1 MYYNISP
8 EILVPQNISSNIYD
22 ELESLRH
29 SSDRERSQLSSKLA
43 QSEEEVRHLKD
54 RVAVLEQRT
63 NAECINLGAE
73 LTVDERVQALLGER
87 ILLERRLEEAHLHL
101 SDIKSSWSGKIS
113 SLETQV
119 GRLCRQAAE
128 EGAERRRTEQERDAL
143 MERTKALEVI
153 VDKGKCTAKE
163 KDERID
169 RLKEERDALIEELKE
184 LKLSR
189 DQEIA
194 NLQHE
199 IVSLRNSRIAVV

>member
-1 MYYNISP
+1 M
-8 EILVPQNISSNIYD
+8 
-22 ELESLRH
+22 R
-29 SSDRERSQLSSKLA
+29 
-43 QSEEEVRHLKD
+43 D

-63 NAECINLGAE
+63 NADCINLGTE
-73 LTVDERVQALLGER
+73 LTVDDRVQALLGER

-153 VDKGKCTAKE
+153 VDKGKNLAKE
-163 KDERID
+163 KDERVE
-169 RLKEERDALIEELKE
+169 RLKEERDALIEELKQLKVSTDEE
-184 LKLSR
+184 LAS
-189 DQEIA
+189 
-194 NLQHE
+194 LQQE
-199 IVSLRNSRIAVV
+199 IVSLKNSRITLA